1 MPKVAQ
7 IKLLSFF
14 HPYMIA
20 EQNKSPAY
28 TLLGIQGLVDSTIN
42 TWSTDMTSPFSLQS
56 TGRGSAEPIATC
68 DMQDFT
74 TDLQVALHERIAN
87 NDKSR

>member
-1 MPKVAQ
+1 
-7 IKLLSFF
+7 
-14 HPYMIA
+14 
-20 EQNKSPAY
+20 
-28 TLLGIQGLVDSTIN
+28 
-42 TWSTDMTSPFSLQS
+42 MTSPFSLQS